1 MLCPKCGTENTEQ
14 ADFCT
19 HCAEPLKIKDV
30 QTSQLMGDAA
40 DARQDGIAT
49 QQGGESGDET
59 ANTAASSSHNN
70 ESGAS
75 MREAAATQHRPRIT
89 NIDFQSDKAK
99 EKPVVS
105 IGMYIVVI
113 LLSIPVPPIGIA
125 MGYTYLRKAH
135 PDAKNAGKIW
145 LIWGAITLVTLVL
158 LAII

>member
-1 MLCPKCGTENTEQ
+1 MLCPKCGTENSEQ

-19 HCAEPLKIKDV
+19 QCAEPLKSVDV
-30 QTSQLMGDAA
+30 QTEQSEVDSGVQQENSPIQKTSEKTEAVSVAA
-40 DARQDGIAT
+40 TASREE
-49 QQGGESGDET
+49 ESDK
-59 ANTAASSSHNN
+59 
-70 ESGAS
+70 S
-75 MREAAATQHRPRIT
+75 MRDDAVIQPRPRIT

-105 IGMYIVVI
+105 VGMYIVVI

-135 PDAKNAGKIW
+135 PDAKKAGKIW
-145 LIWGAITLVTLVL
+145 LIWGTITLATLVL